1 MSRQSNN
8 KKAKNK
14 EDEEQFRLS
23 TEALLKTGL
32 GMRKRTETVVNVP
45 QQDTERVT
53 TTEYTDGVLA
63 DNMSDHS
70 GQEDPEPLEEILTDP
85 NENRRVTR
93 LSERMKKLT
102 THHDDWRETKD
113 ALDKLL
119 KELADRNFS
128 SVVNITRVADKEKT

>member
-1 MSRQSNN
+1 
-8 KKAKNK
+8 
-14 EDEEQFRLS
+14 
-23 TEALLKTGL
+23 
-32 GMRKRTETVVNVP
+32 
-45 QQDTERVT
+45 
-53 TTEYTDGVLA
+53 
-63 DNMSDHS
+63 MSDHS
-70 GQEDPEPLEEILTDP
+70 GQEDPEPLEEILSDS

-128 SVVNITRVADKEKT
+128 SVVNITRIADNEKT